1 MNIFS
6 MKSKKLKKSVPLQ
19 KICRFEVKNIHFK
32 LIDNKLPFIYEKNS

>member
-1 MNIFS
+1 